1 MEVLIIICMILSFI
15 LSIQF
20 LALSIKNLLQ
30 EKGVGYIFTSF
41 ATLLYLFWFLNF
53 LRIYL
58 KF

>member
-1 MEVLIIICMILSFI
+1 MEVLILICMILSFI

-30 EKGVGYIFTSF
+30 EKGVGYILTSF
-41 ATLLYLFWFLNF
+41 ATLVYLFWFINF

>member
-1 MEVLIIICMILSFI
+1 MEVLILICMILSFI